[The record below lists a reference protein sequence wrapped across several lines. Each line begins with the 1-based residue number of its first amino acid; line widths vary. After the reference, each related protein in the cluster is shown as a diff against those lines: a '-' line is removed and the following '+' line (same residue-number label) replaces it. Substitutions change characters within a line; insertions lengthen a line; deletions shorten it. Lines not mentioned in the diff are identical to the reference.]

1 MRAVVQ
7 RVGRACVRVEGGTIA
22 EIGHGLLVLVGAA
35 EGDTVEDAA
44 ALAEKIVSMR
54 VFPDRER
61 RMNQSVVDAGGEVLL
76 VSQFTLLGDVRK
88 GRRPSFSAAAAPEL
102 AEPLVD
108 AVAAAVGAAGV
119 TCSTGVFGAMMD
131 VELVNEGPV
140 TLILD
145 VAGGR
150 VQ

>member
-1 MRAVVQ
+1 VRAVVQ
-7 RVGRACVRVEGGTIA
+7 RVGRASVCVEGDAIA
-22 EIGHGLLVLVGAA
+22 EIGPGLLVLVGAA
-35 EGDTVEDAA
+35 QGDTTEDAV
-44 ALAEKIVSMR
+44 ALAEKLVSLR
-54 VFPDRER
+54 IFPDQER
-61 RMNQSVVDAGGEVLL
+61 RMNRSVLDVGGDVLL

-88 GRRPSFSAAAAPEL
+88 GRRPSFTAAAAPEL

-108 AVAAAVGAAGV
+108 AVASAVRSAGV
-119 TCSTGVFGAMMD
+119 ACLTGVFGAMMD

-140 TLILD
+140 TLVLD

>member
-150 VQ
+150 VN